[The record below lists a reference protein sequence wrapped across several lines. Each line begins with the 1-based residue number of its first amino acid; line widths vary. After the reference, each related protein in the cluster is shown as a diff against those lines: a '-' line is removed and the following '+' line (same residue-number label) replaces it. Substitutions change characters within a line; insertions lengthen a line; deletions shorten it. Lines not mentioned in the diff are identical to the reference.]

1 MDLITFGTGIDFKPK
16 GMIMNKKLIAGLL
29 MLGSSVGVA
38 NAGIVSTSSVAG
50 THIASNINQIE
61 TYFIQANS
69 TGNVDIFLQSQETTY
84 ANWPDAGSMAMD
96 GLLSVWQLSNAGNL
110 WTLMG
115 GNDNAGRI
123 SPYTTTTVYG
133 TNVVQPDGSPGG
145 GFADPGL
152 TLNLTSG
159 NKYMIVQSENL
170 NGPTSLA
177 NGQIASGVTNY
188 ETSLAGTLGQT
199 IAVASSTPG
208 NYTSAFKGAADLS
221 GIGDPYSFSFNYTLY
236 LNGNTSFIAEPA
248 AISAVPVPGAVWL
261 FVSALAGFSAL
272 GRKKTKSNLVA

>member
-96 GLLSVWQLSNAGNL
+96 GLLSVWQ
-110 WTLMG
+110 
-115 GNDNAGRI
+115 
-123 SPYTTTTVYG
+123 
-133 TNVVQPDGSPGG
+133 
-145 GFADPGL
+145 
-152 TLNLTSG
+152 
-159 NKYMIVQSENL
+159 
-170 NGPTSLA
+170 
-177 NGQIASGVTNY
+177 
-188 ETSLAGTLGQT
+188 
-199 IAVASSTPG
+199 
-208 NYTSAFKGAADLS
+208 
-221 GIGDPYSFSFNYTLY
+221 
-236 LNGNTSFIAEPA
+236 
-248 AISAVPVPGAVWL
+248 
-261 FVSALAGFSAL
+261 
-272 GRKKTKSNLVA
+272 